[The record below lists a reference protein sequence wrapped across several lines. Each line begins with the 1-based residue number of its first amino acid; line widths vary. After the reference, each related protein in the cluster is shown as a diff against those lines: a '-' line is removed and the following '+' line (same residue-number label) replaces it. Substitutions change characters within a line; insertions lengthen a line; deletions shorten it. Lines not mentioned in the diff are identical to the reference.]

1 MFDAIRRFF
10 GEKKSGEVA
19 KKRMQIVLLHDRLSI
34 SPEVMEEIKNDILR
48 VLSRYM
54 EIDQKSIK
62 VSLEKGDDY
71 AALVSNVHVRRVYRH
86 ALSSPENAQKSEN
99 SA

>member
-1 MFDAIRRFF
+1 MFDTIRRIF

-34 SPEVMEEIKNDILR
+34 APEVMEEIKNEVLK

-54 EIDQKSIK
+54 EIDDNTIK
-62 VSLEKGDDY
+62 VSIEKCEHY
-71 AALVSNVHVRRVYRH
+71 AALISNVQVKRVYRH
-86 ALSSPENAQKSEN
+86 AQHP
-99 SA
+99 SAGSA